1 MSDALTLFE
10 KQTLAPVAMRTS
22 GKTLHDQLGEASFAG
37 LTHNQKLEFRQL
49 QDVFNI
55 DMPNVI
61 KVLTLVKELPFKEAY
76 NSLAKYQP
84 PVSQPGRTKLGQT

>member
-1 MSDALTLFE
+1 MALFE
-10 KQTLAPVAMRTS
+10 KKSLAPIAIRTS
-22 GKTLHDQLGEASFAG
+22 GKTLHEQPPEASFAG
-37 LTHNQKLEFRQL
+37 LTHSQKLEFRQL

-55 DMPNVI
+55 DMPNAI